1 MKEKIF
7 AIRIGLL
14 KKASSDTSVRNTLI
28 RFLNDGRY
36 DLTIL
41 DLGKDGRIIATQPCL
56 PGEPELLGEYFPPE
70 KREKLIAE
78 MLRSDSHLYYSAREA
93 IEEISSIASPL

>member
-7 AIRIGLL
+7 AIRIRLL

-28 RFLNDGRY
+28 RFLKDGRY

-41 DLGKDGRIIATQPCL
+41 DLGEDGRIIATQPCL
-56 PGEPELLGEYFPPE
+56 PGEPELLGGYLTPE

-78 MLRSDSHLYYSAREA
+78 MLRSDSHLYDSAKAA
-93 IEEISSIASPL
+93 IEEISSIADSL